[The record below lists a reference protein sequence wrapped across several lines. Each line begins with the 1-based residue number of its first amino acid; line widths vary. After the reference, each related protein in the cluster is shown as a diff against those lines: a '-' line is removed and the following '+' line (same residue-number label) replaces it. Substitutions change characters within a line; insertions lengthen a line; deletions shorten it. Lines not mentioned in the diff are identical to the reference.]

1 MKILFISPNPI
12 WGGAATANLSIAKM
26 LIESG
31 HSVIYNDEYLKESVY
46 DGIHIDH
53 SPIHRKRFVDRS
65 IIHQLVIKESIDII
79 IWNTLIAIYYNPE
92 IRKFS
97 ERGIKQIC
105 IIHSLSLSQNIK
117 GKLIDYL
124 ISRTIVNMSAIVYVS
139 QYTYNSWNKYQI
151 VRKSNV
157 DQFVIYNCINQGTKK
172 DTRISDLSKIRIG
185 FVGRLS
191 EEKQP
196 EVFCLLSE
204 ISKYQYVVYGTGPML
219 DKLRSSYPKVT
230 YKGLVM
236 NVAEIYSNIDILV
249 LTSKFENCP
258 MVVLEAKA
266 LGIPCVA
273 PCVGGIPEIV
283 EDGFDG
289 VLYYRYNSTEIL
301 SAIETVLSNYSIFSE
316 NCQNKSRDFMPHN
329 IIKYW
334 NKALNLK

>member
-172 DTRISDLSKIRIG
+172 DIR
-185 FVGRLS
+185 
-191 EEKQP
+191 E
-196 EVFCLLSE
+196 
-204 ISKYQYVVYGTGPML
+204 
-219 DKLRSSYPKVT
+219 
-230 YKGLVM
+230 
-236 NVAEIYSNIDILV
+236 
-249 LTSKFENCP
+249 
-258 MVVLEAKA
+258 
-266 LGIPCVA
+266 
-273 PCVGGIPEIV
+273 
-283 EDGFDG
+283 
-289 VLYYRYNSTEIL
+289 
-301 SAIETVLSNYSIFSE
+301 
-316 NCQNKSRDFMPHN
+316 
-329 IIKYW
+329 
-334 NKALNLK
+334 